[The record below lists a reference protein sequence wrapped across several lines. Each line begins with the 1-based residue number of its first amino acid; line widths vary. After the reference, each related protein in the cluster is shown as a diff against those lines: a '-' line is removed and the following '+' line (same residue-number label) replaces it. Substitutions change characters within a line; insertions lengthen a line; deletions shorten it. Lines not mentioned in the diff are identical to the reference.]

1 MTKLNHLGNDLNR
14 LISTMSLFTRK
25 TMNRWIDEISKD
37 LNVTPER
44 LMVMYE
50 LRIQPNINL
59 KELADS
65 LMVSPASMSV
75 MVQSLVE
82 MDLIV
87 RVTNP
92 KDRRR
97 VVLSLTHEGE
107 KLFQQFDTEINSRFE
122 EFAKQLSV
130 SNQEDLHVSVI
141 SIQNVLDKI
150 IKSL

>member
-1 MTKLNHLGNDLNR
+1 MVKLNKLGNDLNR

-25 TMNRWIDEISKD
+25 TMNRWIDEIAKD
-37 LNVTPER
+37 LNITPER

-82 MDLIV
+82 MNLIA
-87 RVTNP
+87 RVTNEN
-92 KDRRR
+92 DRRR
-97 VVLSLTHEGE
+97 VVLNLTPEGE
-107 KLFQQFDTEINSRFE
+107 DLFQQVDSKINKQFD
-122 EFAKQLSV
+122 EFAQQLST
-130 SNQEDLHVSVI
+130 SYQEDLHTSVI
-141 SIQNVLDKI
+141 NMQHILDEI
-150 IKSL
+150 IKNI

>member
-1 MTKLNHLGNDLNR
+1 MAKLNQLGNDLNR

-25 TMNRWIDEISKD
+25 TMNRWIDEIAKD

-50 LRIQPNINL
+50 VRIQPNINL

-87 RVTNP
+87 RVTNQN
-92 KDRRR
+92 DRRK
-97 VVLSLTHEGE
+97 VVLNLTQEGHD
-107 KLFQQFDTEINSRFE
+107 LFQQFDTKINHRFDD
-122 EFAKQLSV
+122 FAQQLSTA
-130 SNQEDLHVSVI
+130 NQEDLHASVI
-141 SIQNVLDKI
+141 SIQNVLDDI
-150 IKSL
+150 ISNL

>member
-1 MTKLNHLGNDLNR
+1 MAQLNQLGNDLNR

-82 MDLIV
+82 MNLIA
-87 RVTNP
+87 RVTNEN
-92 KDRRR
+92 DRRR
-97 VVLSLTHEGE
+97 VVLNLTPKGE
-107 KLFQQFDTEINSRFE
+107 DLFQQFDGKINNQFE
-122 EFAKQLSV
+122 DFAHRLSTA
-130 SNQEDLHVSVI
+130 NQEDLHASVI
-141 SIQNVLDKI
+141 NMQEILDEI
-150 IKSL
+150 MNYL